1 MNFNSNLNYIKLLEK
16 ENKRLK
22 AENARMKKAMDSIQ
36 ELKNEYENL
45 IHGVKENKAKYEKII
60 HSLEDMENDL
70 RNRLL

>member
-22 AENARMKKAMDSIQ
+22 AENARMKNAMDSVQ

-45 IHGVKENKAKYEKII
+45 IQSVKENNAKYEKIL

-70 RNRLL
+70 RRLL